1 MNYKEL
7 KQLIQKHNQ
16 AYYDNS
22 ASMITDAEYDQL
34 YDKLES
40 MEKAQGWRD
49 HDSPTKHVGG
59 AAGKITHPYK
69 LYSLRKIYE
78 GEEEL
83 EPWMDVKVPKIDG
96 TNLTLIYRRG
106 KLKMGLTR
114 GNGEQGT
121 DITHLVGMLK
131 GAPTTIDLDY
141 DEVVVNG
148 ECVTDNNVENFRNY
162 VSGALGLD
170 SPSEFAQRNIR
181 FIAHDWL
188 GISMDYE
195 PRMKILKNAGFFT
208 VLEEQAWDYPKDG
221 IVYRCNS
228 YAKSQQL
235 GYTSKYP
242 RFAVALKQ
250 RMTETATTTL
260 QDVLWVVGRTGTV
273 NPTGVVDPVVLD
285 DATISRVTLHN
296 IGIIEEHG
304 LGLGDT
310 IQIERAGGVIPKFIG
325 VVDHSEHGI
334 KINKN
339 HAEQTIG
346 VQTKRDG
353 PRLMVTDKNNIS
365 SIKFLEY
372 FIRILEIKGL
382 GPASVKKMGLTHPVD
397 LFEDQNWDKLGA
409 NGSKVEAEIERTK
422 TKPYD
427 IVLASLGISGVGRR
441 AAKLIV
447 SKIPAFRNLRDIE
460 TTEIKGIGPSTV
472 ESVLSWL
479 DENEEWVHTLPLQ
492 LEQNVTVEDVVGT
505 PARKVCITGKLDMTR
520 NDLSDRLD
528 KLGFK
533 VTSTVTK
540 DCYALITGG
549 DTTSSKYK
557 RAVTLGITIIDYW
570 SSQKNVLSGDF

>member
-7 KQLIQKHNQ
+7 KQSIQKHNQ

-59 AAGKITHPYK
+59 AAGKVTHPYK

-83 EPWMDVKVPKIDG
+83 ESWMDVELPKIDG

-106 KLKMGLTR
+106 KLNMGLTR

-121 DITHLVGMLK
+121 DVTHLIGMLK
-131 GAPTTIDLDY
+131 GAPTRIDLDY

-188 GISMDYE
+188 GVSIDYK
-195 PRMKILKNAGFFT
+195 PRMRILKNVGFFT
-208 VLEEQAWDYPKDG
+208 ALEEQAWDYPKDG

-242 RFAVALKQ
+242 RFAIALKQ
-250 RMTETATTTL
+250 RMTEIAITTL

-273 NPTGVVDPVVLD
+273 NPTGVVDPVILD

-296 IGIIEEHG
+296 IGIIEEHN
-304 LGLGDT
+304 LGLGDM

-334 KINKN
+334 KINKY

-346 VQTKRDG
+346 VPTKRNG
-353 PRLMVTDKNNIS
+353 PRLMVADKNNIS
-365 SIKFLEY
+365 SVKFLEH

-382 GPASVKKMGLTHPVD
+382 GPASVQKMGLTHPVD
-397 LFEDQNWDKLGA
+397 LFEDQNWNKLGV

-479 DENEEWVHTLPLQ
+479 DENEEWVNNLPLQ
-492 LEQNVTVEDVVGT
+492 LEQNVTVEDVVGI

-520 NDLSDRLD
+520 GDLGDRLE
-528 KLGFK
+528 KFGFK

>member
-22 ASMITDAEYDQL
+22 ASMITDSEYDQL
-34 YDKLES
+34 YDKLEN

-59 AAGKITHPYK
+59 VAGKITHPYK

-83 EPWMDVKVPKIDG
+83 ESWMNVKLPKIDG

-121 DITHLVGMLK
+121 DVTHLIGMLK
-131 GAPTTIDLDY
+131 GAPTKIDLDY

-170 SPSEFAQRNIR
+170 SPSEFAQRNIK

-188 GISMDYE
+188 GINMDYE
-195 PRMKILKNAGFFT
+195 PRMRILKNAGFFT
-208 VLEEQAWDYPKDG
+208 VLEDQAWDYPKDG

-250 RMTETATTTL
+250 RMTEIAITTL

-273 NPTGVVDPVVLD
+273 NPTGVVDPVILD

-296 IGIIEEHG
+296 IGIIEEHN

-325 VVDHSEHGI
+325 VVDHSKHGI
-334 KINKN
+334 KVNKYQ
-339 HAEQTIG
+339 AEQTIG
-346 VQTKRDG
+346 MQTKRDG
-353 PRLMVTDKNNIS
+353 PRLMVADKNNINTS
-365 SIKFLEY
+365 KVLEHFIKTLD
-372 FIRILEIKGL
+372 IKGL
-382 GPASVKKMGLTHPVD
+382 GPASVQKMGLTHPVD
-397 LFEDQNWDKLGA
+397 LFEDQNWGKLGA

-479 DENEEWVHTLPLQ
+479 DENEEWVNTLPLQ

-505 PARKVCITGKLDMTR
+505 PARNVCITGKLDMTR
-520 NDLSDRLD
+520 SDLGDRLE
-528 KLGFK
+528 KFGFK

>member
-148 ECVTDNNVENFRNY
+148 ECVTDNNVENFINY

-520 NDLSDRLD
+520 NDLGDRLD

>member
-7 KQLIQKHNQ
+7 KQIIQKHNQ

-34 YDKLES
+34 YDKLEN

-59 AAGKITHPYK
+59 AAGKVTHPYK

-83 EPWMDVKVPKIDG
+83 ESWMNVKLPKIDG

-121 DITHLVGMLK
+121 DVTHLIGMLK
-131 GAPTTIDLDY
+131 GAPTRIDLDY

-188 GISMDYE
+188 GVSMDYE

-208 VLEEQAWDYPKDG
+208 VLEDQSWDYPKDG

-250 RMTETATTTL
+250 RMTEIAITTL

-273 NPTGVVDPVVLD
+273 NPTGVVEPVVLD

-296 IGIIEEHG
+296 IGIIEEHN

-325 VVDHSEHGI
+325 VVQHSEHRI
-334 KINKN
+334 KVNKY

-346 VQTKRDG
+346 MQTKRDG
-353 PRLMVTDKNNIS
+353 PRLMVADKNNINTS
-365 SIKFLEY
+365 KVLEHFIKTLD
-372 FIRILEIKGL
+372 IKGL

-479 DENEEWVHTLPLQ
+479 DENEEWVNTLPLQ

-505 PARKVCITGKLDMTR
+505 PARNVCITGKLDMTR
-520 NDLSDRLD
+520 GDLGDRLE
-528 KLGFK
+528 KFGFK

>member
-121 DITHLVGMLK
+121 DVTHLVGMLK
-131 GAPTTIDLDY
+131 GAPTKIDLDY

-148 ECVTDNNVENFRNY
+148 ECVTDNDVENFRNY

-170 SPSEFAQRNIR
+170 SPAEFAQRNIK

-188 GISMDYE
+188 GVSMDYE
-195 PRMKILKNAGFFT
+195 PRMRILKNAGFFT
-208 VLEEQAWDYPKDG
+208 VLEDQAWDYPKDG

-296 IGIIEEHG
+296 IGIIEEHN

-365 SIKFLEY
+365 SVKFLEY

-460 TTEIKGIGPSTV
+460 TTEIKGIGPTTV

-479 DENEEWVHTLPLQ
+479 DENEEWVNTLPLQ
-492 LEQNVTVEDVVGT
+492 LEQNVTVEEVVGT

-520 NDLSDRLD
+520 SDLGDRLE